1 MNSLDKA
8 RKNIAHA
15 LNGAKAPIV
24 CWSGGK
30 ESQLILKLANDVRD
44 VPALWFRSVDPCRNK
59 FAENFLASADPT
71 AYSWEPADRYVL
83 PNGQG
88 MSLIEEFSFGNRR
101 LPLIS
106 DIAPGERCAL
116 NMPKDRVA
124 FVNYT
129 FDVTLVGTKAC
140 DSHALVSPTKI
151 DGFVAPLWHMTDEEV
166 WAAIRELE
174 IPVEE
179 SVYDGREADG
189 PRLCTNCLSRG
200 EGDVFCPEVKGAI
213 PRFNW
218 QPDAALAAFNTR
230 FSAHK
235 CIY

>member
-8 RKNIAHA
+8 RENIAHA

-24 CWSGGK
+24 CWSSGK
-30 ESQLILKLANDVRD
+30 DSQLLLKLANDVRD
-44 VPALWFRSVDPCRNK
+44 VPALWFRSVDPRRNK
-59 FAENFLASADPT
+59 FAEDFLASADPT
-71 AYSWEPADRYVL
+71 AYSWESADRYIL

-151 DGFVAPLWHMTDEEV
+151 DGFVAPLWHMTDKEV

-179 SVYDGREADG
+179 SVYDGREPDG
-189 PRLCTNCLSRG
+189 PAFCVRCLTPG
-200 EGDVFCPEVKGAI
+200 NDPVFCPDLQRIVARVEWN
-213 PRFNW
+213 PN
-218 QPDAALAAFNTR
+218 AALAAFNAR
-230 FSAHK
+230 FSKAA
-235 CIY
+235 